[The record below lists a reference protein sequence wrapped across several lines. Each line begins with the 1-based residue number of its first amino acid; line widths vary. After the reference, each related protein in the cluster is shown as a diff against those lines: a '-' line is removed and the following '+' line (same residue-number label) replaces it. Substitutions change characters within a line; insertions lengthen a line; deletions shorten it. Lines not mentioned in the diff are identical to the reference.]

1 MKKSYKIALGIITP
15 LPILAIILGIVAFF
29 VYLIP
34 NLPTKGQVPAPD
46 FPVHMIEG
54 IATFYVLI
62 IGAVIFGFLIHIAYF
77 IHLVRTEQINK
88 DSKTLWVVL
97 FLIFNVLAMIVYW
110 FLVVWP
116 EPEKIGKAKKTRD

>member
-1 MKKSYKIALGIITP
+1 MKKSYKITLGILTP

-29 VYLIP
+29 VFLIP
-34 NLPTKGQVPAPD
+34 NLPTKGQIPTTD
-46 FPVHMIEG
+46 FPVHMFEG
-54 IATFYVLI
+54 IAIFYVLI
-62 IGAVIFGFLIHIAYF
+62 IGAVIFGFLINICYF

-88 DSKTLWVVL
+88 DHKTLWVVL

-116 EPEKIGKAKKTRD
+116 EPEKISKAKKT